1 MTGVAN
7 AHPPT
12 GVRTADEAP
21 IDRPHA
27 DVDCGRPGGAGS
39 QDLPYRLVV
48 VAAAGARG
56 RKVDSPFDVRCL
68 EWLGT
73 SEAERTAKRIIRR
86 SGLPL
91 DPGDL
96 VSEAAIRILV
106 LVDREPGFFSG
117 DAYRSS
123 VPGNYCAR
131 IMSNFVADLF
141 KGASRERSARRLL
154 EADARNE
161 DPSVTAPDL
170 TDAQRQQL
178 AEAAA
183 NVSDGI
189 RVAIEYSGAG
199 PVDVSGA
206 LTVLALQRDP
216 AADVGES
223 PRPKAGATP
232 DQARLWP
239 ALWFAGLRDKAFPV
253 AGKSTAA
260 QQKYR
265 SRAAEKLD
273 AFLVDVLARLH
284 RERNGGR
291 P

>member
-1 MTGVAN
+1 VAN

-12 GVRTADEAP
+12 GVRIADEAP
-21 IDRPHA
+21 TDRLLA
-27 DVDCGRPGGAGS
+27 DVDRGRPDGAGS
-39 QDLPYRLVV
+39 QALPYRLVV
-48 VAAAGARG
+48 VSVADGGG
-56 RKVDSPFDVRCL
+56 RKADSPFDVRCL

-73 SEAERTAKRIIRR
+73 SDAERTAKRFIRR

-96 VSEAAIRILV
+96 VSEAAMRILV
-106 LVDREPGFFSG
+106 RVDGDPGFFSG

-131 IMSNFVADLF
+131 IMRNYMVDLLR
-141 KGASRERSARRLL
+141 GVSRERSARRLL

-161 DPSVTAPDL
+161 DPSVTAPEL
-170 TDAQRQQL
+170 TDAQRQRL

-183 NVSDGI
+183 DVSDGI

-239 ALWFAGLRDKAFPV
+239 ALWFAGLREMAFPV
-253 AGKSTAA
+253 AGKSTKA

-265 SRAAEKLD
+265 SRAAKKLD

-291 P
+291 T